1 MNELVGRSASYAA
14 ACALGLGCSADPGP
28 GAAAINEGDS
38 GPASEAA
45 ASNDVAASYDVT
57 VALDGRSGNDGGNSI
72 EPDSAGPSDATVGTD
87 VLGESDSA
95 AGMDSGDQ
103 SDSKIAE
110 ASAPAVRFIGRF
122 DMSNPSQPTAE
133 WSASAIEA
141 RFSGSSVSV
150 RLGGTGN
157 YYTVV
162 LDSAVLPV
170 LKTSGAPRD
179 LIASGLAAGAHQ
191 VLVLRRDEAFD
202 QPSQF
207 LGFDFGPGGQL
218 LPPPSAA
225 PRRIEV
231 IGDSISAGFGNECAN
246 AQEQFTAATENE
258 YIAYGPLSARS
269 LNADIHVVAW
279 SGKGMYRN
287 LDGTTT
293 ETMPI
298 LWQRTIPTDK
308 NSHWDPSRWVP
319 DAVVINLGTND
330 YNASGADPTTEYQAT
345 YLQFVSQLRSVYP
358 GALLFCAVGPMLGG
372 TRYTAVK
379 TVIGNVIAMR
389 AAAGDTRLRLVE
401 FPTHNCG
408 ADGSQCGCAGHPNA
422 AEHATMATTL
432 EAAMRT
438 ALGW

>member
-1 MNELVGRSASYAA
+1 MGM
-14 ACALGLGCSADPGP
+14 GCSATPPRD
-28 GAAAINEGDS
+28 AAGVNDGD
-38 GPASEAA
+38 AA
-45 ASNDVAASYDVT
+45 ASNDAPAAYD
-57 VALDGRSGNDGGNSI
+57 AAAAAADGVFVSEGGDST
-72 EPDSAGPSDATVGTD
+72 EPESAAPSDATAAD
-87 VLGESDSA
+87 VLGESDSIN
-95 AGMDSGDQ
+95 GMDSSSQ
-103 SDSKIAE
+103 ADSMAPDV
-110 ASAPAVRFIGRF
+110 SAPAVRFIGRF
-122 DMSNPSQPTAE
+122 DLTNPSQPTAE

-157 YYTVV
+157 YFAVV
-162 LDSAVLPV
+162 LDGAVQPV
-170 LKTSGAPRD
+170 LKTSGAPRYS
-179 LIASGLAAGAHQ
+179 IASGLGAGAHQ

-218 LPPPSAA
+218 LPPPAAA
-225 PRRIEV
+225 PHRIEV

-246 AQEQFTAATENE
+246 AQEQFSPATENE
-258 YIAYGPLSARS
+258 YIAYGPLTARS

-287 LDGTTT
+287 LDGTTA

-308 NSHWDPSRWVP
+308 TSRWDPSRWVP

-330 YNASGADPTTEYQAT
+330 YGASGVDPSTEYQAT
-345 YLQFVSQLRSVYP
+345 YLQFVSQLRSAYP
-358 GALLFCAVGPMLGG
+358 GAMLFCAVGPMLGG
-372 TRYTAVK
+372 TRYASVK

-389 AAAGDTRLRLVE
+389 ASAGDMRLRLVE
-401 FPTHNCG
+401 FPTQNCG
-408 ADGSQCGCAGHPNA
+408 ANGSMCGCAGHPNA
-422 AEHATMATTL
+422 AEHAAMATTL